1 MIKKQYAAITAVGGY
16 VPEYILTNEELET
29 MVDTN
34 DEWIMSRTGIKER
47 RILKGE
53 GLGTSFMATEAIRM
67 VLEKSGT
74 KPEDVEVL
82 IVATITPDYLF
93 PTTGNL
99 ICENLGLTNAFCFD
113 MSVACSGF
121 VHGLVTGAQFIESG
135 NYKKVIVVGAD
146 KMSSIMD
153 YTDRT
158 TCILFGDG
166 AGAVLLEPNEEG
178 LGIQDSILKQEPA
191 GKGMISL
198 PGGGSVNPAT
208 HETIDQRLHYFKQD
222 GRAVFRYAVNGM
234 SGTTID
240 VMKRNNLKGDDIAY
254 LVPHQ
259 ANLRILSKTAE
270 YMGISADKV
279 TINIEKYGNTTD
291 ATIPLCLWEWED
303 KFKKGDNIILSAF
316 GAGFNYGSL
325 YLKWAY

>member
-1 MIKKQYAAITAVGGY
+1 MMKKQYAAITAVGGY

-29 MVDTN
+29 MVETN
-34 DEWIMSRTGIKER
+34 DEWITTRTGIKER

-53 GLGTSFMATEAIRM
+53 GLGTSVMATEAIRM

-74 KPEDVEVL
+74 KPEEVDVL

-93 PTTGNL
+93 PTTGNI

-153 YTDRT
+153 YTDRA

-166 AGAVLLEPNEEG
+166 AGAVLLEPNDEG
-178 LGIQDSILKQEPA
+178 LGVQDAILKQEPA
-191 GKGMISL
+191 GKDIIIL
-198 PGGGSVNPAT
+198 PAGGSVNPAT
-208 HETIDQRLHYFKQD
+208 HETVDKRLHFFKQD

-240 VMKRNNLKGDDIAY
+240 VMQRNNLKGEDIAY

-270 YMGISADKV
+270 YMGISEDKV

-303 KFKKGDNIILSAF
+303 KFKKGDNIILAAF

>member
-1 MIKKQYAAITAVGGY
+1 MMKKQHAAITAVGGY

-29 MVDTN
+29 MVETN

-53 GLGTSFMATEAIRM
+53 GLGTSYMATEAIRM

-74 KPEDVEVL
+74 KPEEIDVL

-166 AGAVLLEPNEEG
+166 AGAVLLEPNNEG
-178 LGIQDSILKQEPA
+178 LGVQDAILKQEPA
-191 GKGMISL
+191 GKDMISL

-208 HETIDQRLHYFKQD
+208 HETIDQRLHFFKQD

-234 SGTTID
+234 SSTTID
-240 VMKRNNLKGDDIAY
+240 VMQRNNLTGDDIAY

-270 YMGISADKV
+270 YMGISPDKV

-291 ATIPLCLWEWED
+291 ATVPLCLWEWED
-303 KFKKGDNIILSAF
+303 KFKKGDNIILAAF
-316 GAGFNYGSL
+316 GAGFNYGSV

>member
-1 MIKKQYAAITAVGGY
+1 MKKLHAAITAVGGY
-16 VPEYILTNEELET
+16 VPEYILTNQELET
-29 MVDTN
+29 MVETN
-34 DEWIMSRTGIKER
+34 DEWITTRTGINER

-53 GLGTSFMATEAIRM
+53 GQGTSVLATEAIRM

-74 KPEDVEVL
+74 KPEEVEVL
-82 IVATITPDYLF
+82 IVATITPDYLY
-93 PTTGNL
+93 PTTGNI

-121 VHGLVTGAQFIESG
+121 VHGLVTGAQFVESG

-146 KMSSIMD
+146 KMSSVMD
-153 YTDRT
+153 YTDRA

-178 LGIQDSILKQEPA
+178 LGVQDSVLKQDPV
-191 GKGMISL
+191 GKYMIHQ

-208 HETIDQRLHYFKQD
+208 HETVDKRMHYFKQE
-222 GRAVFRYAVNGM
+222 GRAVFRHAVNGM
-234 SGTTID
+234 AGTTLE
-240 VMKRNNLKGDDIAY
+240 VMKRNNLVGDDISY

-259 ANLRILSKTAE
+259 ANLRILAKTAE
-270 YMGISADKV
+270 YMGIPKEKV
-279 TINIEKYGNTTD
+279 TINIQKYGNTTD

-303 KFKKGDNIILSAF
+303 KFKKGDNIILAAF

>member
-1 MIKKQYAAITAVGGY
+1 
-16 VPEYILTNEELET
+16 
-29 MVDTN
+29 
-34 DEWIMSRTGIKER
+34 
-47 RILKGE
+47 
-53 GLGTSFMATEAIRM
+53 MATEAIRM

-74 KPEDVEVL
+74 KPEEIEVL
-82 IVATITPDYLF
+82 IVATITPDYPF
-93 PTTGNL
+93 PSTGNL

-166 AGAVLLEPNEEG
+166 AGAVLLEPNDEG
-178 LGIQDSILKQEPA
+178 LGVQDSILKQEPA
-191 GKGMISL
+191 GKKMIIQ
-198 PGGGSVNPAT
+198 PAGGSANPTT
-208 HETIDQRLHYFKQD
+208 HETIDKGLHFFKQD

-234 SGTTID
+234 SGTTVD
-240 VMKRNNLKGDDIAY
+240 VMKRNNLTGDDIAY

-270 YMGISADKV
+270 YMGIAADKV

-303 KFKKGDNIILSAF
+303 KFKKGDNIILAAF